1 MFAPHAL
8 QAHHPLQEVPQAQ
21 LVRNVVRVHIQVE
34 AQPVCHALLAR
45 HHLLEAQ
52 QAQIVLSVLQVH
64 IRLEAPLVYFVLST
78 HLEILLAFKHQ
89 LALNH
94 VRQTLY
100 LLLAARHVLIAVVSW
115 IRIVSMEME
124 LPVAQIAKS
133 DVFAALLVQI
143 VTQLVQDAQRHPHQ
157 LQ

>member
-1 MFAPHAL
+1 M
-8 QAHHPLQEVPQAQ
+8 
-21 LVRNVVRVHIQVE
+21 
-34 AQPVCHALLAR
+34 
-45 HHLLEAQ
+45 
-52 QAQIVLSVLQVH
+52 LQVH